1 VLSDGSFEHKSPA
14 ATRALVGIGGI
25 VSADMLAEASLRA
38 GPVLATWAAVNPFLN
53 ELYLMLIIIIIILG
67 SW

>member
-1 VLSDGSFEHKSPA
+1 MLSDGSFEHETPA
-14 ATRALVGIGGI
+14 AAGALEGIGGI
-25 VSADMLAEASLRA
+25 VSADMLAETSLRA